1 VLVWTTRSGAPYTAA
16 LATQSKSLNPAQG
29 WDAFARTEDVEELV
43 WEVLAGW
50 HYMNPTAKTSVWESD
65 SGATF
70 YLAFDDDHQLIEAVA
85 GAGATPDEDLDAL
98 CGRLRRTFGIVAAE
112 D

>member
-1 VLVWTTRSGAPYTAA
+1 MT
-16 LATQSKSLNPAQG
+16 PAQG
-29 WDAFARTEDVEELV
+29 WDSFTRSEDVEELV

-70 YLAFDDDHQLIEAVA
+70 YLSFDDDHRLIEAVA
-85 GAGATPDEDLDAL
+85 GASASPDEELDEL
-98 CGRLRRTFGIVAAE
+98 CGRLRRMFGISAPEA
-112 D
+112 